1 LEINICSSGAHACI
15 GGMGTGRRFVTS
27 IVAFLS
33 TGRCGTQWL
42 TAGVR
47 ALHPEVVAEHEPIGP
62 LYRPR
67 AYFRRYEDPEA
78 ILAVPE
84 VARHIARIERER
96 RTYVET
102 GWPLFPALP
111 LFARKF
117 PGRLRIVHLT
127 RHPVPSALSHLAH
140 SSYAGSPRDD
150 AYTRLATLG
159 PRDRG
164 VFQSDYV
171 SRWERL
177 SPYEKCLF
185 WWTEVHRF
193 GLEMSER
200 LDAVPL
206 IRVRAERLLGGDRSE
221 LERLLEF
228 IGLPWRD
235 AWLARTRQIV
245 DRWHHRT
252 NARLD
257 PMAVLEHP
265 LAVETA
271 ARLGYDAARVDLAA
285 LEARYRGTPDPG
297 LDRIGRY
304 G

>member
-1 LEINICSSGAHACI
+1 
-15 GGMGTGRRFVTS
+15 
-27 IVAFLS
+27 
-33 TGRCGTQWL
+33 
-42 TAGVR
+42 
-47 ALHPEVVAEHEPIGP
+47 
-62 LYRPR
+62 
-67 AYFRRYEDPEA
+67 
-78 ILAVPE
+78 VPE
-84 VARHIARIERER
+84 VARHLAAVASSSQ
-96 RTYVET
+96 TYIET

-111 LFARKF
+111 VMSRLFGR
-117 PGRLRIVHLT
+117 RLRIVHIT
-127 RHPVPSALSHLAH
+127 RHPVSSALSYAARG
-140 SSYAGSPRDD
+140 SYAGSPCDD
-150 AYTRLATLG
+150 GYSRLATLG
-159 PRDRG
+159 PSDPG
-164 VFQSDYV
+164 VFATEYAGGWDQLS
-171 SRWERL
+171 SFER
-177 SPYEKCLF
+177 CLF